1 MRNGGIQIGGRKM
14 EKMSKKY
21 EIRIIG
27 TNSEFASET
36 IRCAQDAEKF
46 ARSFYGDDIDLY
58 ESAFI
63 MLLNR
68 ANRVIGWAK
77 ISQGGISSTVVD
89 TKIVC
94 KYALDVLAS
103 GVILVHNHPSGNIHP
118 GPEDISL
125 TRKLREALRM
135 FDINLVDSI
144 VIAHEGCFSFA
155 DDGQI
160 C

>member
-21 EIRIIG
+21 EIKVAATDSG
-27 TNSEFASET
+27 FTSAT
-36 IRCAQDAEKF
+36 ILCSDDAVKF
-46 ARSFYGDDIDLY
+46 ARGFYRDDIDLY

-77 ISQGGISSTVVD
+77 ISQGGISETSVD
-89 TKIVC
+89 IRIVC
-94 KYALDVLAS
+94 KYAVDVLAS
-103 GVILVHNHPSGNIHP
+103 GVILVHNHPSDNPLPGNADKVVT
-118 GPEDISL
+118 GNL
-125 TRKLREALRM
+125 KRALDV
-135 FDINLVDSI
+135 FGINLLDSI
-144 VIAHEGCFSFA
+144 IITHDRSYSFA
-155 DDGQI
+155 DEGT

>member
-21 EIRIIG
+21 EIRITG
-27 TNSEFASET
+27 TNSEFASEM
-36 IRCAQDAEKF
+36 IMNSLDAEKF
-46 ARSFYGDDIDLY
+46 ARGFYGDDIDLY

-68 ANRVIGWAK
+68 SNKVIGWAK

-89 TKIVC
+89 IKMVC

-103 GVILVHNHPSGNIHP
+103 GVILVHNHPSVNIHP

-144 VIAHEGCFSFA
+144 VMAHEGCFSFA